1 MVVVTEKHL
10 DEAAAK
16 YKDAAK
22 ELASWITIVE
32 AAKWSSFAELQAQ
45 IADADAVDGYVV
57 FNIRHNRYR
66 LITVMHCSKTVAGR
80 ITSGHCYVRSF
91 LTHADYDNK
100 ANWDR
105 RFGK

>member
-1 MVVVTEKHL
+1 MVVVTNKHL
-10 DEAAAK
+10 DEAAVEH
-16 YKDAAK
+16 KDAAK
-22 ELASWITIVE
+22 ELASWLKIVE
-32 AAKWSSFAELQAQ
+32 EAKWGSFSELQSQ

-66 LITVMHCSKTVAGR
+66 LITVMHYSKSIAGR
-80 ITSGHCYVRSF
+80 VTSGHCYIRSF
-91 LTHADYDNK
+91 LTHAEYNNK